1 MNVSLMNA
9 LRCSSAFLLLGAL
22 AGAAHADQDVKSND
36 GQWNAHAKMSS
47 TLGIKQV
54 TDATIDVTPA
64 GGAKGCPSLD
74 TVVFEMP
81 AHGHGGDAIPQVMSM
96 GACKFHVTNLSASM
110 GGEWRLRLVLKSGDK
125 SSYAD
130 FTIPAK

>member
-1 MNVSLMNA
+1 MNK
-9 LRCSSAFLLLGAL
+9 LRFFPILLSIFLTT
-22 AGAAHADQDVKSND
+22 AAYADQDVKSND
-36 GQWNAHAKMSS
+36 RMWNAHAKMSN

-54 TDATIDVTPA
+54 TDATIDVTPV
-64 GGAKGCPSLD
+64 GSAKGCPSLD

-81 AHGHGGDAIPQVMSM
+81 AHGHGGDAIPAVMNM

-110 GGEWRLRLVLKSGDK
+110 GGDWRLRLVLKSGDK